1 MAIAQTMMVPLMMA
15 GIVATAWLAYDAVK
29 DA

>member
-15 GIVATAWLAYDAVK
+15 GIVATAWLAYDV
-29 DA
+29 